1 MINLKRILLIAI
13 HQMSLFRKIFGSKSD
28 RSEEDLKS
36 SDDRGRYMP
45 EVKLPIDE
53 KFTINFKANGGKFLY
68 CENLNEVF
76 SNLDHIII
84 ENAWEKE
91 SVLILDSNL
100 QDKFENNN
108 ISPTKN
114 ISKSTYFLTTCENL
128 IANDGSLLISSKQI
142 FEKKLPELPVNF
154 IVFATTSQIVENIG
168 EGLRGIKS
176 KNKQKIPTNITT
188 IKHFKSGDDK
198 DFLSYGS
205 SAKNLYLLLLE
216 DL

>member
-1 MINLKRILLIAI
+1 
-13 HQMSLFRKIFGSKSD
+13 MSLFRKIFGLKPDQSDEGIKST
-28 RSEEDLKS
+28 E
-36 SDDRGRYMP
+36 RGKYMP
-45 EVKLPIDE
+45 EIKLPIDE
-53 KFTINFKANGGKFLY
+53 KFTINFKGNGGKFLY
-68 CENLNEVF
+68 CENLNEIF
-76 SNLDHIII
+76 QNLQHIIE
-84 ENAWEKE
+84 ENNWDDKE
-91 SVLILDSNL
+91 TLILDENIKDKFKNSNL
-100 QDKFENNN
+100 KPTAK
-108 ISPTKN
+108 ISD
-114 ISKSTYFLTTCENL
+114 STLFLTTCENL

-142 FEKKLPELPVNF
+142 FEKKLPELPANF

-188 IKHFKSGDDK
+188 IKHFKSNDEK

>member
-1 MINLKRILLIAI
+1 
-13 HQMSLFRKIFGSKSD
+13 MSLFRKIFGLKPDQSDEGTKST
-28 RSEEDLKS
+28 E
-36 SDDRGRYMP
+36 RGKYMP
-45 EVKLPIDE
+45 EIKLPIDE
-53 KFTINFKANGGKFLY
+53 KFTINFKGNGGKFLY
-68 CENLNEVF
+68 CENLNEIF
-76 SNLDHIII
+76 QNLQHIIE
-84 ENAWEKE
+84 ENNWDDKE
-91 SVLILDSNL
+91 TLILDENIKDKFKNSNL
-100 QDKFENNN
+100 KPTNK
-108 ISPTKN
+108 ISD
-114 ISKSTYFLTTCENL
+114 STLFLTTCENL

-142 FEKKLPELPVNF
+142 FEKKLPELPTNF

-188 IKHFKSGDDK
+188 IKHFKSNDEK

>member
-1 MINLKRILLIAI
+1 
-13 HQMSLFRKIFGSKSD
+13 MSLFRKIFGSKSD
-28 RSEEDLKS
+28 SSHEELKS
-36 SDDRGRYMP
+36 DKRGKYMP
-45 EVKLPIDE
+45 EIKLPIDE
-53 KFTINFKANGGKFLY
+53 RFTINFKANGGKFLY
-68 CENLNEVF
+68 CEDLNEIF
-76 SNLDHIII
+76 QNLQSILL
-84 ENAWEKE
+84 ENHWEDKE
-91 SVLILDSNL
+91 ALVLDDNLKDKFKNSNL
-100 QDKFENNN
+100 QV
-108 ISPTKN
+108 TK
-114 ISKSTYFLTTCENL
+114 KSNSAVFFITTCENL

-176 KNKQKIPTNITT
+176 KNRQKIPTNITT
-188 IKHFKSGDDK
+188 IKHFKSGDEK